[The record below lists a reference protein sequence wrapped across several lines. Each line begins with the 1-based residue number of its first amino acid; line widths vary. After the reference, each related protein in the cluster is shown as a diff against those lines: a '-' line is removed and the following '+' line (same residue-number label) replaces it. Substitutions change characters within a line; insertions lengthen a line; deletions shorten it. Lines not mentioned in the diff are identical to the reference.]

1 MAAQTTL
8 ATCRAGISCAIA
20 LSTGSRKELDS
31 QAVGLPALR
40 LVISRL
46 QANTAHFR
54 YKDVWSVT
62 SQDGQL
68 LCAGFEFAVP
78 YNANVKS
85 EQDRIKRTRVLT
97 GRQSVQTSLLAALNL
112 PCGHC
117 KHLNAPVGKLE

>member
-1 MAAQTTL
+1 MPSGHFLRNRTEHWFSQRVGL
-8 ATCRAGISCAIA
+8 
-20 LSTGSRKELDS
+20 TGSWIACS
-31 QAVGLPALR
+31 AAGNIQAASKHG
-40 LVISRL
+40 SF
-46 QANTAHFR
+46 Q
-54 YKDVWSVT
+54 YQDVWSVT